1 MARKRKTELEEEK
14 MTDSNLSRVIRLLG
28 VNAMYTRCSSEQP
41 GVAERSDA
49 DDRLRRALNDSL
61 QGMFIENM

>member
-1 MARKRKTELEEEK
+1 M
-14 MTDSNLSRVIRLLG
+14 VY
-28 VNAMYTRCSSEQP
+28 AMYTRCWREQP

-61 QGMFIENM
+61 QSMFIENM

>member
-1 MARKRKTELEEEK
+1 M
-14 MTDSNLSRVIRLLG
+14 VY
-28 VNAMYTRCSSEQP
+28 AMYTRCWRVHP

-61 QGMFIENM
+61 QSMFIENM